1 METLAI
7 EAIRATQSA
16 TGGSGVSPD
25 RLAPDRLSA
34 ADPAAVAKFEAAMA
48 ATGPS
53 AVSRSADSSAAV
65 PFASQVSAAWR
76 SAQANN
82 QDMIHRIKALSDV
95 EQQINEISELA
106 TLHHH
111 YRKNANY
118 QDAKKLLEYM
128 PDWRINKSIKEFMLI
143 YQGDVKLGY
152 DLKDIKVNVDPVTK
166 TIAIALPEPKIL
178 SHSID
183 FKSIQVLWEKKGWFN
198 DIRFEDFKQFFIAEQ
213 KKYEEENNDELKRRA
228 REHAQKIIQLYL
240 GSVVKDD
247 YQIKLD

>member
-1 METLAI
+1 MKLTLKLVSLLLLVC
-7 EAIRATQSA
+7 AT
-16 TGGSGVSPD
+16 V
-25 RLAPDRLSA
+25 
-34 ADPAAVAKFEAAMA
+34 A
-48 ATGPS
+48 ATVFVMKKLEPAEPAGPS
-53 AVSRSADSSAAV
+53 ITSA
-65 PFASQVSAAWR
+65 F
-76 SAQANN
+76 
-82 QDMIHRIKALSDV
+82 V
-95 EQQINEISELA
+95 EQRISEISELA

-152 DLKDIKVNVDPVTK
+152 DLKEIKTSIDPITK
-166 TIAIALPEPKIL
+166 TILIILPEPKIL

-228 REHAQKIIQLYL
+228 REHAQKVIQLYL
-240 GSVVKDD
+240 GPVASED
-247 YQIKLD
+247 YQIKVE

>member
-1 METLAI
+1 MKQAFKIALLLIIAF
-7 EAIRATQSA
+7 ATIVTTVFIVKKLSSPDS
-16 TGGSGVSPD
+16 SGVKIT
-25 RLAPDRLSA
+25 SA
-34 ADPAAVAKFEAAMA
+34 F
-48 ATGPS
+48 
-53 AVSRSADSSAAV
+53 
-65 PFASQVSAAWR
+65 
-76 SAQANN
+76 
-82 QDMIHRIKALSDV
+82 V
-95 EQQINEISELA
+95 EHQISEISELA

-152 DLKDIKVNVDPVTK
+152 DLKEIKTSIDPITK
-166 TIAIALPEPKIL
+166 TILIILPEPKIL

-228 REHAQKIIQLYL
+228 REHAQKVIQLYL
-240 GSVVKDD
+240 GSVASED
-247 YQIKLD
+247 YQIKVD

>member
-1 METLAI
+1 MKLTLKLVSLLLLVC
-7 EAIRATQSA
+7 AT
-16 TGGSGVSPD
+16 V
-25 RLAPDRLSA
+25 
-34 ADPAAVAKFEAAMA
+34 A
-48 ATGPS
+48 ATVAATVFVMKKLEPAEPAGPS
-53 AVSRSADSSAAV
+53 ITSA
-65 PFASQVSAAWR
+65 F
-76 SAQANN
+76 
-82 QDMIHRIKALSDV
+82 V
-95 EQQINEISELA
+95 EQRISEISELA

-152 DLKDIKVNVDPVTK
+152 DLKEIKTSIDPITK
-166 TIAIALPEPKIL
+166 TILIILPEPKIL

-240 GSVVKDD
+240 GSVASED
-247 YQIKLD
+247 YQIKVE

>member
-1 METLAI
+1 MKLTLKLVSLLLLVC
-7 EAIRATQSA
+7 ATVAA
-16 TGGSGVSPD
+16 TVFVMKK
-25 RLAPDRLSA
+25 LE
-34 ADPAAVAKFEAAMA
+34 PAEP
-48 ATGPS
+48 TGPS
-53 AVSRSADSSAAV
+53 ITSA
-65 PFASQVSAAWR
+65 F
-76 SAQANN
+76 
-82 QDMIHRIKALSDV
+82 V
-95 EQQINEISELA
+95 EQRISEISELA

-152 DLKDIKVNVDPVTK
+152 DLKEIKTSIDPITK
-166 TIAIALPEPKIL
+166 TILIILPEPKIL

-228 REHAQKIIQLYL
+228 REHAQKVIHLYL
-240 GSVVKDD
+240 GSVASED
-247 YQIKLD
+247 YQIKVD

>member
-1 METLAI
+1 MKLTLKLVSLLLLVCATVAATVFVMKKME
-7 EAIRATQSA
+7 
-16 TGGSGVSPD
+16 
-25 RLAPDRLSA
+25 
-34 ADPAAVAKFEAAMA
+34 PAEP
-48 ATGPS
+48 TGPS
-53 AVSRSADSSAAV
+53 ITSA
-65 PFASQVSAAWR
+65 F
-76 SAQANN
+76 
-82 QDMIHRIKALSDV
+82 V
-95 EQQINEISELA
+95 EQRISEISELA

-152 DLKDIKVNVDPVTK
+152 DLKEIKTSIDPITK
-166 TIAIALPEPKIL
+166 TILIILPEPKIL

-228 REHAQKIIQLYL
+228 REHAQKVIQLYL
-240 GSVVKDD
+240 GSVASED
-247 YQIKLD
+247 YQIKVE

>member
-1 METLAI
+1 MKLTLKLVSLLLLVC
-7 EAIRATQSA
+7 AT
-16 TGGSGVSPD
+16 V
-25 RLAPDRLSA
+25 
-34 ADPAAVAKFEAAMA
+34 A
-48 ATGPS
+48 ATVFVMKKLEPAEPAGPS
-53 AVSRSADSSAAV
+53 ITSA
-65 PFASQVSAAWR
+65 F
-76 SAQANN
+76 
-82 QDMIHRIKALSDV
+82 V
-95 EQQINEISELA
+95 EQRISEISELA

-152 DLKDIKVNVDPVTK
+152 DLKEIKTSINPITK
-166 TIAIALPEPKIL
+166 TILIILPEPKIL

-228 REHAQKIIQLYL
+228 REHAQKVIQLYL
-240 GSVVKDD
+240 GSVASED
-247 YQIKLD
+247 YQIKVE

>member
-1 METLAI
+1 MKLTLKLVSLLLLVC
-7 EAIRATQSA
+7 ATVAA
-16 TGGSGVSPD
+16 TVFVMKK
-25 RLAPDRLSA
+25 LE
-34 ADPAAVAKFEAAMA
+34 PAEP
-48 ATGPS
+48 TGPS
-53 AVSRSADSSAAV
+53 ITSA
-65 PFASQVSAAWR
+65 F
-76 SAQANN
+76 
-82 QDMIHRIKALSDV
+82 V
-95 EQQINEISELA
+95 EQRISEISELA

-118 QDAKKLLEYM
+118 HDAKKLLEYM

-152 DLKDIKVNVDPVTK
+152 DLKEIKTSIDPITK
-166 TIAIALPEPKIL
+166 TILIILPEPKIL

-228 REHAQKIIQLYL
+228 REHAQKVIQLYL
-240 GSVVKDD
+240 GSVASED
-247 YQIKLD
+247 YQIKVD